1 MRKYVVLVLAVVLAA
16 TLSACG
22 TQSVK
27 PTPKPTP
34 LTPIQLRIA
43 TACKQINF
51 AFRDGSIMRTGN
63 LTREQQMW
71 FVVAAQNLSEVA
83 RENPQYLDLAAIA
96 LAAGQGDTAGFT
108 PSRNVSTLH
117 AFCLGAN

>member
-1 MRKYVVLVLAVVLAA
+1 VL
-16 TLSACG
+16 TACG
-22 TQSVK
+22 AKAVK
-27 PTPKPTP
+27 PSSSPKP
-34 LTPIQLRIA
+34 LTPIQVRIA

-63 LTREQQMW
+63 VTREQQTW
-71 FVVAAQNLSEVA
+71 FTLAAANLSEAA

-96 LAAGQGDTAGFT
+96 LAAGQGDTRGFT